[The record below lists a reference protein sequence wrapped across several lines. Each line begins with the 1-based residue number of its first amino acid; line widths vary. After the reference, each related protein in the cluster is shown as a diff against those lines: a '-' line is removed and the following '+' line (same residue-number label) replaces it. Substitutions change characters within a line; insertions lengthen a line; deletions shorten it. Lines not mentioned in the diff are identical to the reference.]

1 MRDTPAIPAENASPQ
16 PGASSAEAEPTRA
29 LDAGASDALAAAS
42 SEPEVQA
49 ERDDG
54 GSAEVGTETA
64 APEDSLTE
72 GSLIAGRYRLERPL
86 GDGGMGQ
93 VYRAEHVLMRKTVAL
108 KVLHAELTEN
118 KEVVARFQR
127 EAQAAALLDSPHVCQ
142 ATDFGQTD
150 DGEFFLVMEYLEG
163 QTLHEA
169 MALGKMPL
177 IRAAHIVR
185 QVATALAQ
193 AHAHGIVHR
202 DLKPENIMLVD
213 REGDPDFVKI
223 MDFGIAR
230 ISMAEEAGG
239 EKPTRLTRK
248 GMVYGTPH
256 YMAPE
261 QIAGAEVDARADL
274 YALGVVF
281 FEMLTG
287 QPPYDDENV
296 ARLMGKHVTHPI
308 PTLRERCPEVAFPQ
322 AAERLIARLLA
333 KDADGRPANAEALI
347 EELDALKDSPLTAAI
362 APIATAAASAA
373 GDSLTSLRQRAVEVS
388 GPLRERILETSAPL
402 RERWKSEVLPRW
414 QALSPDEQR
423 LIRGLAIGALVMVV
437 SILALTFYVISGDTR
452 AQRQTEASREALME
466 DPQVL
471 EALAAART
479 GDRAALEALLLQN
492 PDDADLRYLALMAD
506 LHVEREVDLLEEAR
520 TIVAADER
528 YAHDPALVD
537 AVVARF
543 ASGND
548 DAATWLKDHLTS
560 TSRSAIAR
568 VASQGERASIRR
580 RAHAFLEDAEAL
592 DDLDRWERLGVEL
605 RVAGNCEGY
614 KEKIEAIVDLDDP
627 RARPT
632 LQAMSDSPKVG
643 CGFLNRRDCIA
654 CVRDDLKRALEVLP
668 EP

>member
-1 MRDTPAIPAENASPQ
+1 MRDTPVIPAENASPQ
-16 PGASSAEAEPTRA
+16 PDAASAEAEPTRA
-29 LDAGASDALAAAS
+29 LHADASDALAAAS
-42 SEPEVQA
+42 SAPEIEA
-49 ERDDG
+49 ERDDEV
-54 GSAEVGTETA
+54 SAEVGTETA
-64 APEDSLTE
+64 APENPHTE
-72 GSLIAGRYRLERPL
+72 GSLIAGRYRLDRPL

-142 ATDFGQTD
+142 ATDFGQTE

-169 MALGKMPL
+169 LALGKMPL
-177 IRAAHIVR
+177 IRAAHIAR
-185 QVATALAQ
+185 QIAAALSQ

-230 ISMAEEAGG
+230 ISMGDEAGA

-308 PTLRERCPEVAFPQ
+308 PTLRERCPGVAFPQ
-322 AAERLIARLLA
+322 AAERLIAQLLA
-333 KDADGRPANAEALI
+333 KDADARPADAHALI
-347 EELDALKDSPLTAAI
+347 EAIDALHDNPLTASI
-362 APIATAAASAA
+362 APIATAA
-373 GDSLTSLRQRAVEVS
+373 GDSLTSLGQRAAEV
-388 GPLRERILETSAPL
+388 SAPL
-402 RERWKSEVLPRW
+402 RERVIEASAPLQERWRTEVLPRW
-414 QALSPDEQR
+414 KALSPDEQR
-423 LIRGLAIGALVMVV
+423 LIRGLAIGALVMVLA
-437 SILALTFYVISGDTR
+437 ILALTVYVVRGDTR

-471 EALAAART
+471 EAIAAART
-479 GDRAALEALLLQN
+479 GDRTALEALLLQN

-506 LHVEREVDLLEEAR
+506 LHVERDVDLLEEAR
-520 TIVAADER
+520 AIVLADER

-537 AVVARF
+537 EIVTRF

-548 DAATWLKDHLTS
+548 DAAAWLREHLTS

-568 VASQGERASIRR
+568 VASQGERAAIRR
-580 RAHAFLEDAEAL
+580 RAHGFLEEVEAL
-592 DDLDRWERLGVEL
+592 DDLERWERLGVEL

-614 KEKIEAIVDLDDP
+614 KEKIDAIIDLDDP

-654 CVRDDLKRALEVLP
+654 CVRDDLQRALDVLP

>member
-1 MRDTPAIPAENASPQ
+1 MRDTPVIPPSEDTLTQ
-16 PGASSAEAEPTRA
+16 PGPASSEAEPTRA
-29 LDAGASDALAAAS
+29 LDADAADRLVEAGS
-42 SEPEVQA
+42 QPEVGLDRDSAPSVEA
-49 ERDDG
+49 EPSTRA
-54 GSAEVGTETA
+54 GSL
-64 APEDSLTE
+64 SK
-72 GSLIAGRYRLERPL
+72 GSLIAGRYRLDRPL

-177 IRAAHIVR
+177 VRAAHIAR
-185 QVATALAQ
+185 QIASALGQ

-213 REGDPDFVKI
+213 REGAPDFVKI

-230 ISMAEEAGG
+230 ISMGEEAGAD
-239 EKPTRLTRK
+239 KPTRLTRK

-274 YALGVVF
+274 YALGVVL

-287 QPPYDDENV
+287 QPPYDDDNV

-333 KDADGRPANAEALI
+333 KDADARPESAEALI
-347 EELDALKDSPLTAAI
+347 ETIDTLNDSPLTAAI

-373 GDSLTSLRQRAVEVS
+373 GDSLSSLGQRAIDVS
-388 GPLRERILETSAPL
+388 GPLRHRVIKASEPL
-402 RERWKSEVLPRW
+402 RERWRTEVLPRW
-414 QALSPDEQR
+414 KALSADEQR
-423 LIRGLAIGALVMVV
+423 LVRGLAIGALVMLV
-437 SILALTFYVISGDTR
+437 SILALTIYVVSGESR

-471 EALAAART
+471 EAIAAART
-479 GDRAALEALLLQN
+479 GDRRALEALLLQN

-506 LHVEREVDLLEEAR
+506 LHVDREVDLLEESR
-520 TIVAADER
+520 SIVAADER

-537 AVVARF
+537 EVVARF
-543 ASGND
+543 AAGSD
-548 DAATWLKDHLTS
+548 DAATWLRDHLTS

-568 VASQGERASIRR
+568 VASQGERASLRR
-580 RAHAFLEDAEAL
+580 RAHAFLEEADAL
-592 DDLDRWERLGVEL
+592 DDLERWERLGVEL
-605 RVAGNCEGY
+605 RVAGNCEDY
-614 KEKIEAIVDLDDP
+614 KEKIDAIVDLDDP

>member
-1 MRDTPAIPAENASPQ
+1 MRDTPAIPAENTSPQ
-16 PGASSAEAEPTRA
+16 PDAASAEAEPTRA
-29 LDAGASDALAAAS
+29 LDAGASDALATAS

-54 GSAEVGTETA
+54 GSAEEGTEAA
-64 APEDSLTE
+64 APQGSLTE
-72 GSLIAGRYRLERPL
+72 GSLIAGRYRLDRPL

-108 KVLHAELTEN
+108 KVLHADLTEN

-169 MALGKMPL
+169 LALGKMPL
-177 IRAAHIVR
+177 IRAAHIAR

-230 ISMAEEAGG
+230 ISMADEAGA

-308 PTLRERCPEVAFPQ
+308 PTLRERCPGVAFPQ
-322 AAERLIARLLA
+322 AAERLIAQLLA
-333 KDADGRPANAEALI
+333 KDADARPADAHALI
-347 EELDALKDSPLTAAI
+347 ESIDALHDNPLTASI

-373 GDSLTSLRQRAVEVS
+373 GDSLTSLGQRAAEV
-388 GPLRERILETSAPL
+388 SAPL
-402 RERWKSEVLPRW
+402 RERWRTEVLPRW
-414 QALSPDEQR
+414 KALSPDEQR
-423 LIRGLAIGALVMVV
+423 LIRGLAIGALVMVL
-437 SILALTFYVISGDTR
+437 SILTLTVYVVRGDTR

-471 EALAAART
+471 EAIAAART
-479 GDRAALEALLLQN
+479 GDRTALEALLLQN

-506 LHVEREVDLLEEAR
+506 LHVERDVDLLDEAR
-520 TIVAADER
+520 AIVLADER

-537 AVVARF
+537 EIVARF

-548 DAATWLKDHLTS
+548 DAAAWLREHLTS

-568 VASQGERASIRR
+568 VASQGERAAIRR
-580 RAHAFLEDAEAL
+580 RAHGFLEEIEAL
-592 DDLDRWERLGVEL
+592 DDLERWERLGVEL

-614 KEKIEAIVDLDDP
+614 KEKIDAIIDLDDP
-627 RARPT
+627 RARPA

-654 CVRDDLKRALEVLP
+654 CVRDDLQRALDVLP